1 MQLIVF
7 ALLPIFLLVGIG
19 TSIYFNT
26 SMINTTS
33 ESMEQV
39 ESLYQEEIERDTI
52 VINDVEYSID
62 EYINDS
68 Y

>member
-39 ESLYQEEIERDTI
+39 ESLYQEEIERDSI
-52 VINDVEYSID
+52 VINGVEYSID